1 MLNITDLEEYFMLD
15 FLYAAIVVIGA
26 LLAVGGLVA
35 VILWIATEFYGD

>member
-1 MLNITDLEEYFMLD
+1 MLNTTDLEEFFMLD
-15 FLYAAIVVIGA
+15 FMYAALVIIGV